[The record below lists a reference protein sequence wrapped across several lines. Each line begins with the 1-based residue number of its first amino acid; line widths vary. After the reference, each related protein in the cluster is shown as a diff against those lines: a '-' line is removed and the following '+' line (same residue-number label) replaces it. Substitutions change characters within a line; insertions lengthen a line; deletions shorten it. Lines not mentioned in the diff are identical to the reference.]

1 METDTLAA
9 PPQLAPAP
17 SPAAVPALI
26 ARLVEQHGAAWVDG
40 NSIDD
45 FLAQSGDRVL
55 FFAGDPV
62 RFPECLDVAVVLPEL
77 QRVFAGR
84 FQIGVARR
92 EDEDALARRF
102 GSQRWPALI
111 FLRDGRYVTT
121 VAGMLDWDVYLA
133 RVTEALAMAPSR
145 APTIGIPVV
154 GSGTAA
160 PGCH

>member
-1 METDTLAA
+1 
-9 PPQLAPAP
+9 
-17 SPAAVPALI
+17 LI

-40 NSIDD
+40 GNIDA
-45 FLAQSGDRVL
+45 FLAEPGDRVL

-77 QRVFAGR
+77 QRVFRGR
-84 FQIGVARR
+84 FDVGVARR

-102 GSQRWPALI
+102 GSQRWPALV

-133 RVTEALAMAPSR
+133 RVSEALAMPTSR

-154 GSGTAA
+154 SGGAGTT
-160 PGCH
+160 GCH